1 MFLVYVNDLHEAV
14 RHSLIHH
21 FADDTNILY
30 RGKSLKKINKYINH
44 DLSQIVQW
52 LRANIISLNASKPEL
67 IIFRTKNKSITKQL
81 NFRISGQKLNPVN
94 KAKYLG
100 IYLDEH
106 LTWNFQLNQ
115 RKAKLSRSCGL
126 LAKLRYHVKTKLLR
140 PVYFAIFDS
149 VLRYAVQVWGQHRN
163 QTIKEIKKLQEK
175 AIRIMSFKGRNNPN
189 NSHFKKI
196 EIMKLKDI
204 LLYNNWIFSYDQIN
218 ENLPENFKDFF
229 LTAENQH
236 NYNTKGTTN
245 KTIIKTT
252 INSLT
257 YGLNSVQYRAASVW
271 NQISKN
277 LNTEDKTQLIKSLR
291 KHILNSCN

>member
-1 MFLVYVNDLHEAV
+1 
-14 RHSLIHH
+14 
-21 FADDTNILY
+21 
-30 RGKSLKKINKYINH
+30 
-44 DLSQIVQW
+44 
-52 LRANIISLNASKPEL
+52 
-67 IIFRTKNKSITKQL
+67 
-81 NFRISGQKLNPVN
+81 
-94 KAKYLG
+94 
-100 IYLDEH
+100 
-106 LTWNFQLNQ
+106 
-115 RKAKLSRSCGL
+115 
-126 LAKLRYHVKTKLLR
+126 
-140 PVYFAIFDS
+140 
-149 VLRYAVQVWGQHRN
+149 
-163 QTIKEIKKLQEK
+163 
-175 AIRIMSFKGRNNPN
+175 MSFKGRNNPN

-196 EIMKLKDI
+196 EIMKLKDV

>member
-1 MFLVYVNDLHEAV
+1 
-14 RHSLIHH
+14 
-21 FADDTNILY
+21 
-30 RGKSLKKINKYINH
+30 
-44 DLSQIVQW
+44 
-52 LRANIISLNASKPEL
+52 
-67 IIFRTKNKSITKQL
+67 
-81 NFRISGQKLNPVN
+81 
-94 KAKYLG
+94 
-100 IYLDEH
+100 
-106 LTWNFQLNQ
+106 
-115 RKAKLSRSCGL
+115 
-126 LAKLRYHVKTKLLR
+126 
-140 PVYFAIFDS
+140 
-149 VLRYAVQVWGQHRN
+149 
-163 QTIKEIKKLQEK
+163 
-175 AIRIMSFKGRNNPN
+175 MSFKGRNNPN
-189 NSHFKKI
+189 NSHFKKT

-291 KHILNSCN
+291 KDILNSCN

>member
-1 MFLVYVNDLHEAV
+1 
-14 RHSLIHH
+14 
-21 FADDTNILY
+21 
-30 RGKSLKKINKYINH
+30 
-44 DLSQIVQW
+44 
-52 LRANIISLNASKPEL
+52 
-67 IIFRTKNKSITKQL
+67 
-81 NFRISGQKLNPVN
+81 
-94 KAKYLG
+94 
-100 IYLDEH
+100 
-106 LTWNFQLNQ
+106 
-115 RKAKLSRSCGL
+115 
-126 LAKLRYHVKTKLLR
+126 
-140 PVYFAIFDS
+140 
-149 VLRYAVQVWGQHRN
+149 
-163 QTIKEIKKLQEK
+163 
-175 AIRIMSFKGRNNPN
+175 MSFKGRNNPN

-252 INSLT
+252 ITSLT
-257 YGLNSVQYRAASVW
+257 YGLNSVQYRTASVR
-271 NQISKN
+271 NRISKN